1 MFRSLSVGLYTLL
14 YLFFFWVILNLIV
27 FSCFVLVPK
36 VQKSKPK
43 WKEILMV
50 VEILFRFNERV
61 LFNYLLWNF
70 VEKVNFCFFFNLS
83 ISQIFSFLSI
93 ICFSFDY
100 LFFFFLTIFGLSL
113 CFSNNWDLF
122 ITYNKGSI
130 LKNDL
135 FKIQSFYFLGK
146 NSHSHQSIFSISNQ
160 IDHYFFSSFCT
171 INLLSSFPNNFSF
184 SSTTCNFILV
194 WEKNNMIIWPFFKS
208 YLGSEV
214 IPFLFFIKFKIKINF
229 FFFFFVKILIWEKK
243 KSFYWSQSKGFH
255 LAKNMLIQ
263 KCASRKFFSK
273 IILIKGEIFIQFLF
287 ISLFSFYKKKFKQ
300 DMFRFRML
308 ILSE

>member
-1 MFRSLSVGLYTLL
+1 MKFCWKSEFLFLFQPFYFTNILISFNN
-14 YLFFFWVILNLIV
+14 LFFIWL
-27 FSCFVLVPK
+27 FV
-36 VQKSKPK
+36 
-43 WKEILMV
+43 
-50 VEILFRFNERV
+50 
-61 LFNYLLWNF
+61 
-70 VEKVNFCFFFNLS
+70 
-83 ISQIFSFLSI
+83 
-93 ICFSFDY
+93 
-100 LFFFFLTIFGLSL
+100 FFFLTIFGLSL

-171 INLLSSFPNNFSF
+171 INLLSSFPNNFIF

-214 IPFLFFIKFKIKINF
+214 IPFLFFIKFKIKIN

-287 ISLFSFYKKKFKQ
+287 NSPFF
-300 DMFRFRML
+300 
-308 ILSE
+308 

>member
-1 MFRSLSVGLYTLL
+1 MKFCWKSEFLFLFQPFYFTNILISFNN
-14 YLFFFWVILNLIV
+14 LFFIWL
-27 FSCFVLVPK
+27 FV
-36 VQKSKPK
+36 
-43 WKEILMV
+43 
-50 VEILFRFNERV
+50 
-61 LFNYLLWNF
+61 
-70 VEKVNFCFFFNLS
+70 
-83 ISQIFSFLSI
+83 
-93 ICFSFDY
+93 
-100 LFFFFLTIFGLSL
+100 FFLTIFGLSL
-113 CFSNNWDLF
+113 FFSNNWDLF

-171 INLLSSFPNNFSF
+171 INLLSSFPNNFIF

-229 FFFFFVKILIWEKK
+229 FFFFCENFDLGKK
-243 KSFYWSQSKGFH
+243 KK
-255 LAKNMLIQ
+255 LLLI
-263 KCASRKFFSK
+263 S
-273 IILIKGEIFIQFLF
+273 IKG
-287 ISLFSFYKKKFKQ
+287 ISSCKEYVDSKVCK
-300 DMFRFRML
+300 
-308 ILSE
+308 